1 MNEEPEIIPMGEPEE
16 VGVPTVV
23 PLPDPEPEA
32 EAMAETAADIEQITT
47 DSPRVAIV
55 VSDRADLIILEPCEA
70 ELERRHVSC
79 EVRVISADEDPRA
92 VADYTDNARMR
103 GIRVI
108 VAGAGPAARLP
119 TMITTHTD
127 LPVIGVPLSSQG
139 AEASLDALLEQS
151 PAPAGEPVAW
161 LAIDDALN
169 AAVLAARILTA

>member
-1 MNEEPEIIPMGEPEE
+1 MNEEPEVMPFGEPEE

-23 PLPDPEPEA
+23 PLPDPEPES

-55 VSDRADLIILEPCEA
+55 VSDHADLVILEPCEA
-70 ELERRHVSC
+70 ELKRRNVSC
-79 EVRVISADEDPRA
+79 EVRVISADEAPHA

-108 VAGAGPAARLP
+108 VAGAGPTARLP
-119 TMITTHTD
+119 TIITTHTD

-139 AEASLDALLEQS
+139 ADAGLDALLEKN

-161 LAIDDALN
+161 LGVDDAIN
-169 AAVLAARILTA
+169 AAVLAARILSP

>member
-1 MNEEPEIIPMGEPEE
+1 MNEEPHVIPIGEPAE
-16 VGVPTVV
+16 VGVAVA
-23 PLPDPEPEA
+23 LPDPEPES
-32 EAMAETAADIEQITT
+32 EAMAETAADIEQMTT

-55 VSDRADLIILEPCEA
+55 VSDHADLVILEPCET
-70 ELERRHVSC
+70 ELQRRHVSC

-92 VADYTDNARMR
+92 VADYTNNARMR

-127 LPVIGVPLSSQG
+127 LPVLGVPLSSQG
-139 AEASLDALLEQS
+139 AQAGLDALLEQS

-169 AAVLAARILTA
+169 AAVLAARILAA